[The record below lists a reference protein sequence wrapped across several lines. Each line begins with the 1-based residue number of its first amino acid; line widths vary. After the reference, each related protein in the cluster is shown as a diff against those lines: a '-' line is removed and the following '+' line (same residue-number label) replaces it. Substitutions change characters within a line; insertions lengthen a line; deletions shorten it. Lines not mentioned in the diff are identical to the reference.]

1 MYLEVFIPVLGP
13 IVELAPGSVVI
24 SKESCTLYSM
34 LLYLE
39 VLIPELGPIDGL
51 APGSVVI
58 SKVAALAHELRD
70 HPVEARALDHTKKHI
85 ISRSH

>member
-1 MYLEVFIPVLGP
+1 
-13 IVELAPGSVVI
+13 
-24 SKESCTLYSM
+24 M